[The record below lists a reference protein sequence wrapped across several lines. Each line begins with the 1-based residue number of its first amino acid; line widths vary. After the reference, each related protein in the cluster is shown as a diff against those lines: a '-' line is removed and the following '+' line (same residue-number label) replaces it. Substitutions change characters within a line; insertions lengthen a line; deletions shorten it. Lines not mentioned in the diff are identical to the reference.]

1 MIKLLKKIKGL
12 PPINFILKCYGYLRF
27 IIQSAK
33 KERPITAIFYILNE
47 LLNLTLGY
55 LSASVVGWPK
65 SFLGRGAKILGT
77 KGISVG
83 INANIKRQAW
93 IEAVFSYNQ
102 QSFSPLIKIGQN
114 FSSSDRL
121 HISAINRIEIG
132 DNCLFGSGV
141 YISDHN
147 HGVYK
152 GSEQSLPS
160 EPPLQRKLTSFGPV
174 IMGSNVWLGD
184 NVVIVGPVNIG
195 NGVIIAANSV
205 VTHNVPDF
213 MMAAGVPVKIIKSF
227 NFENNQWEKFK
238 Q

>member
-1 MIKLLKKIKGL
+1 MIKKIKFFQRL
-12 PPINFILKCYGYLRF
+12 IAPLNKVISISQY
-27 IIQSAK
+27 IIRSSAH
-33 KERPITAIFYILNE
+33 ERPIPALVFVLSGFFNIILGASAAII
-47 LLNLTLGY
+47 
-55 LSASVVGWPK
+55 VGWPK
-65 SFLGRGAKILGT
+65 SYLGRGSKVIGT

-83 INANIKRQAW
+83 TNANIKRQAW

-102 QSFSPLIKIGQN
+102 QLFSPLIKIGRN

-152 GSEQSLPS
+152 GNEQSLPS
-160 EPPLQRKLTSFGPV
+160 EPPIQRKLISFGPV

-184 NVVIVGPVNIG
+184 NVVVVGPVNIG

-205 VTHNVPDF
+205 VTQNVPDF

-227 NFENNQWEKFK
+227 NFENNQWEKFE